1 MGPPHGNLCLSGTA
15 EIPLAGG
22 WSLVCSSVVCS
33 FVYCLFIGMFTDRI
47 IPMNQFPI
55 RLDSSMVYKHHGLRV
70 GLFKL
75 LFFPP
80 DWWLLVDATELKL
93 VSGSFS
99 YPYDMKHVRFFS
111 PCSSGIQEELAM
123 L

>member
-22 WSLVCSSVVCS
+22 WSLIVCCSVGFFLFVCLFVCSL
-33 FVYCLFIGMFTDRI
+33 VYCLFIGMFTDRI

-55 RLDSSMVYKHHGLRV
+55 RLDPSLVYKHYGLRV

-75 LFFPP
+75 LFFSPR
-80 DWWLLVDATELKL
+80 LVAFGRCYRAET
-93 VSGSFS
+93 G
-99 YPYDMKHVRFFS
+99 
-111 PCSSGIQEELAM
+111 Q
-123 L
+123 